1 MFKQYKLKN
10 YKFILVMYV
19 VILNVIGILLIGSAK
34 PSVQSKQIFGMIAG
48 LTIMVMLSLIDY
60 NFILKFSWLIYFFM
74 IGVLLLVMFAGDDAG
89 GAQRWFEIG
98 GFRFQPSELA
108 KILIILFFAYFF
120 MKHEEK
126 INTPKVLISSFI
138 LAGIPLALIL
148 KQPDLSTTIVT
159 ALIFAAL
166 LFVAG
171 LSYKIV
177 VGVLA
182 VSIPSAV
189 ILFTLLIQDKLPF
202 IKSYQVTR
210 VMAWLYPDDYPAD
223 AYQQQNSIMAIGSG
237 QLWGKGLNNTDATS
251 VKNGNF
257 IPEPQ
262 TDFIFAVAGEELGFI
277 GTVIIIILLL
287 FITIECILIARKAKD
302 TAGKMICCGF
312 AALVG
317 FQSLVNIGVA
327 SGVLPNTASIC
338 QLWSYIASI
347 IIYRGGAC
355 IECWTT
361 AEKILTGGNRIMNIG
376 LIAHDSKKKLMQN
389 FCIAYRGIL
398 SKNELYATGT
408 TGRLIEEVTN
418 LNVHKYLAGHLG
430 GSQQLGAQIEH
441 NEIDLVIFLRDPLTP
456 KSHEPDVNN
465 VVKLCDTHNIPLA
478 TNLATAE
485 LLIRALDRGDLEWRE
500 MYK

>member
-10 YKFILVMYV
+10 YRFRLIAYV
-19 VILNVIGILLIGSAK
+19 VILCIIGVMVVGSAK
-34 PSVQSKQIFGMIAG
+34 PSVQNKQIVGLIGGLIA
-48 LTIMVMLSLIDY
+48 MVIISLIDY
-60 NFILKFSWLIYFFM
+60 NTILKFRRPIYLLAV
-74 IGVLLLVMFAGDDAG
+74 VLLAVIFIPGVGDNTG
-89 GAQRWFEIG
+89 GATRWIQVTSSFK
-98 GFRFQPSELA
+98 FQPSEFC
-108 KILIILFFAYFF
+108 KILLIVFFAGFF
-120 MKHEEK
+120 MKYQDQL
-126 INTPKVLISSFI
+126 NTWKTLAFSLI
-138 LAGIPLALIL
+138 LAGIPLLLIV
-148 KQPDLSTTIVT
+148 KEPDLSTTIAT
-159 ALIFAAL
+159 TMIFITL

-302 TAGKMICCGF
+302 TAGKMICCGY

-327 SGVLPNTASIC
+327 SGVLPNTG
-338 QLWSYIASI
+338 LPLPFVSY
-347 IIYRGGAC
+347 G
-355 IECWTT
+355 
-361 AEKILTGGNRIMNIG
+361 LTSLLSLYIG
-376 LIAHDSKKKLMQN
+376 VGL
-389 FCIAYRGIL
+389 
-398 SKNELYATGT
+398 
-408 TGRLIEEVTN
+408 V
-418 LNVHKYLAGHLG
+418 LNVGLQPKKY
-430 GSQQLGAQIEH
+430 
-441 NEIDLVIFLRDPLTP
+441 
-456 KSHEPDVNN
+456 
-465 VVKLCDTHNIPLA
+465 
-478 TNLATAE
+478 
-485 LLIRALDRGDLEWRE
+485 
-500 MYK
+500 